1 MRINPPSTGVT
12 TQPEFKQL
20 INQNYYIMHN
30 YSELRVGNPVEVN
43 EEITF
48 VTEVIEQN
56 GEVVYKV
63 YGFDCS
69 FRSNEMYPVRMDQR
83 VQRTYEYSFF
93 DIDTQCTEGVVVF
106 HLNGQSVEYDFSNAT
121 CYINRNIVPGID
133 KLHQLFNLVEDIT
146 GYKFPHYYPIGERS
160 INENAHPIIKVAPA
174 E

>member
-1 MRINPPSTGVT
+1 MHIKKLNIGINTKT
-12 TQPEFKQL
+12 EFKQL

-30 YSELRVGNPVEVN
+30 YSELRVGNPVVVN

-69 FRSNEMYPVRMDQR
+69 FRLNEMYPVRMDQR

-106 HLNGQSVEYDFSNAT
+106 HLNGQSVEYDFYNAM
-121 CYINRNIVPGID
+121 CYLNGTKIPGIEN
-133 KLHQLFNLVEDIT
+133 LHQLFNLVEDKT
-146 GYKFPHYYPIGERS
+146 GHKFPHYYPIGERN